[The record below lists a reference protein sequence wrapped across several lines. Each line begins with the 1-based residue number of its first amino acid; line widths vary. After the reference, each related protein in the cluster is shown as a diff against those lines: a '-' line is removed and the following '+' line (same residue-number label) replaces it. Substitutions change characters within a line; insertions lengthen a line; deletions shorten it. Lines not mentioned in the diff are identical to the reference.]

1 MKLKSILVFLLILVA
16 IGGLGTGAYQ
26 YQQRQSPAYV
36 LQQAGEA
43 LVNKDQ
49 QQFTE
54 AVDVNTFIESGYDEG
69 SALLAENIQTLH
81 AAYPADPFFDHSSSF
96 MRQYTAAHR
105 AQSLAFM
112 QQVIKDY
119 FAGPNPDLT
128 FDEDRP
134 QWLAAQLIKM
144 QQSSRVKLSKIE
156 EKGDKAYA
164 TLTFSGDASAY
175 GQLLNKA
182 SVVLELNRSQGR
194 WKISRIANGPDL
206 LYPAAKGAEDFW
218 TLQGWQ

>member
-1 MKLKSILVFLLILVA
+1 MKAKYILVFFLILVA
-16 IGGLGTGAYQ
+16 IGGIGMAAYQ
-26 YQQRQSPAYV
+26 YQQRQSPAYA
-36 LQQAGEA
+36 LRQAGAA

-49 QQFTE
+49 QKFNE
-54 AVDVNTFIESGYDEG
+54 FVDVNTFIESGYAEG

-81 AAYPADPFFDHSSSF
+81 ATYPADPFFDHSSAF

-105 AQSLAFM
+105 SESLAFM
-112 QQVIKDY
+112 QQVVKDY
-119 FAGPNPDLT
+119 FTGPNPNLS

-144 QQSSRVKLSKIE
+144 QQSSQVKISKID
-156 EKGDKAYA
+156 EKGDTAYA

-175 GQLLNKA
+175 GQLLDKA
-182 SVVLELNRSQGR
+182 EVVLELKRTQGS

>member
-1 MKLKSILVFLLILVA
+1 MKLKSILVFLLVLIA
-16 IGGLGTGAYQ
+16 IGGIGMAAYQ

-36 LQQAGEA
+36 LQQAGTA
-43 LVNKDQ
+43 LVNKDEEK
-49 QQFTE
+49 FTE

-81 AAYPADPFFDHSSSF
+81 AAYPADPFFDHSTVF

-112 QQVIKDY
+112 QQVLKDY
-119 FAGPNPDLT
+119 FAGPNPNLT

-134 QWLAAQLIKM
+134 QWLAAQLLNM
-144 QQSSRVKLSKIE
+144 QQSSQVKISKIE

-164 TLTFSGDASAY
+164 TLTFSGDTSAY
-175 GQLLNKA
+175 GQLLDKA
-182 SVVLELNRSQGR
+182 AVVLELNRTQGR